1 MHRKRAKPGYLTSR
15 GQTGGRP
22 KRKVSQARLA
32 GNIPLVNTSSEE
44 EDEAEDSFD
53 RQIADSLAVARPME
67 LLVRG
72 SSLRYRRGQSHWS
85 SDWLDLDVAD
95 GSSLMP

>member
-1 MHRKRAKPGYLTSR
+1 MHRKRAKPGYLTTR

-44 EDEAEDSFD
+44 DEAEDSFD
-53 RQIADSLAVARPME
+53 RQIAESLAVARPME

-72 SSLRYRRGQSHWS
+72 SSLR
-85 SDWLDLDVAD
+85 
-95 GSSLMP
+95 